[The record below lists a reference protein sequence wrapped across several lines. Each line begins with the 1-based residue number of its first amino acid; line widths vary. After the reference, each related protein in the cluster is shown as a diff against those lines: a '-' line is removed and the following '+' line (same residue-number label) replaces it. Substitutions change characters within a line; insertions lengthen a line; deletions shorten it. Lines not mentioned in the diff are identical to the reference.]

1 MLKSKMKKST
11 TLTLLLFTFLGFN
24 LRGQVNE
31 GSITTSVPFLQIS
44 SDARA
49 GGMGE
54 IGVASSPDAFSL
66 FHNPA
71 KIAFNDSKLSVGV
84 SYVPWLRNLTDDIFA
99 GNLSVVNRFS
109 ENSAW
114 GVDFK
119 YFSLGR
125 IDLTDN
131 SGNSTGTIN
140 PSEFALS
147 GYYSLKLS
155 ERFSMA
161 VGLKY
166 INSNLDVDNNS
177 LEAVNSFAVD
187 IGAYYQSDEENYGTF
202 NGRYRIGVNV
212 ANIGPKVEYTPGEEN
227 FIPTIGKLGGGFD
240 FIFDDYNT
248 LGVNVEFRKLLV
260 PSSGSQSTR
269 GWFEGMFTSLLDR
282 SFSEE
287 LQEVNW
293 SLGAEYMYNNAF
305 ALRAG
310 YFNES
315 EEKGN
320 RKFFTMGAGFTAQAF
335 SVDLSYLINT
345 SDVNNPLE
353 NTLRFSLAF
362 DIGEIYD
369 DY

>member
-1 MLKSKMKKST
+1 MLKSTMKKLIITS
-11 TLTLLLFTFLGFN
+11 LLITIGFKSVA
-24 LRGQVNE
+24 QTD
-31 GSITTSVPFLQIS
+31 SKAITTSLPFLLIS

-49 GGMGE
+49 GGMGD
-54 IGVASSPDAFSL
+54 IGVASSSDAFSL

-71 KIAFNDSKLSVGV
+71 KIAFNKNKLSIGAN
-84 SYVPWLRNLTDDIFA
+84 YVPWLRNLTDDIFA
-99 GNLSVVNRFS
+99 GNLSVVNRFN

-114 GVDFK
+114 GVDLK

-125 IDLTDN
+125 IELTDRA
-131 SGNSTGTIN
+131 GLPTGFRN
-140 PSEFALS
+140 PTEFALS

-155 ERFSMA
+155 EHFSMG

-166 INSNLDVDNNS
+166 INSNLDVDDS
-177 LEAVNSFAVD
+177 LEAVNSFGVD
-187 IGAYYQSDEENYGTF
+187 ISAYYQSEEENYGTF

-227 FIPTIGKLGGGFD
+227 FIPTIGKIGAGFD

-248 LGVNVEFRKLLV
+248 LGVHAEFRKLLV
-260 PSSGSQSTR
+260 PSSGTASTR
-269 GWFEGMFTSLLDR
+269 GWFEGMFTSLGDR

-287 LQEVNW
+287 LKEVNW
-293 SLGAEYMYNNAF
+293 SLGAEYLYNNAF
-305 ALRAG
+305 AVRAG

-315 EEKGN
+315 EIKGN
-320 RKFFTMGAGFTAQAF
+320 RKYFTLGAGFTARAF
-335 SVDLSYLINT
+335 SIDLSYLINT

-362 DIGEIYD
+362 DIGEIYE

>member
-1 MLKSKMKKST
+1 MLKLKMKKFIL
-11 TLTLLLFTFLGFN
+11 LTLLIGLSFKATA
-24 LRGQVNE
+24 Q
-31 GSITTSVPFLQIS
+31 SKAITTSLPFLLIT

-49 GGMGE
+49 GGMGD
-54 IGVASSPDAFSL
+54 IGVATSSDAFSL

-71 KIAFNDSKLSVGV
+71 KIAFNESKLSIGAN
-84 SYVPWLRNLTDDIFA
+84 YVPWLRNLTDDIFA
-99 GNLSVVNRFS
+99 GNLSLVNRFS

-114 GVDFK
+114 GVDLK

-125 IDLTDN
+125 IELTDDI
-131 SGNSTGTIN
+131 GLPTGFKN
-140 PSEFALS
+140 PTEFALS

-155 ERFSMA
+155 ERFSMG

-166 INSNLDVDNNS
+166 INSNLDVDDS

-187 IGAYYQSDEENYGTF
+187 ISAYYQSDEENYGTF

-260 PSSGSQSTR
+260 PSSGTASTR
-269 GWFEGMFTSLLDR
+269 GWFEGMFTSLGDR
-282 SFSEE
+282 DFSEE
-287 LQEVNW
+287 LKEVNW

-305 ALRAG
+305 AVRAG

-315 EEKGN
+315 EIKGN

-362 DIGEIYD
+362 DIGEIYE